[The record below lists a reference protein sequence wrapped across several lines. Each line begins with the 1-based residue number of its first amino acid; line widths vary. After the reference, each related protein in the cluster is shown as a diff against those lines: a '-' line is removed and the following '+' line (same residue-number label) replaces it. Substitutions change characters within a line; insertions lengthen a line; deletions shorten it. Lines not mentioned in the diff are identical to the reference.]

1 MRIRHAL
8 LGLLVA
14 TPAFAGKHH
23 TPGVQ
28 EDELK
33 RSSEIQ
39 SSVAAGDLLPFTTGA
54 RHHRQGLLFN
64 TYGGYD
70 DAKRAPVMQGV
81 LDATLVERV
90 TFRVTSTNTG
100 MSDQLKFG
108 FGALV
113 DVIRAEDHGVDL
125 AVGGDY
131 ELLGWNRM
139 PAAVARTAL
148 GGNVGQLRLQGNAGF
163 GLGLEGGDRYGDL
176 RLSGL
181 HPVTDRWYAGI
192 DSRARID
199 LASTDPMDQAEA
211 PSGKLDYDIQA
222 GPVATYTYGRIAVSA
237 TGGVSAWKLRSGET
251 AKVGAAGAIG
261 LGAAF

>member
-8 LGLLVA
+8 LCLLVA

-39 SSVAAGDLLPFTTGA
+39 SSVAAGDLLPFTVGA

-90 TFRVTSTNTG
+90 TFRVTTTNTG

-113 DVIRAEDHGVDL
+113 DVMRAEDYGVDF

-131 ELLGWNRM
+131 DLLGWNRM

-163 GLGLEGGDRYGDL
+163 GLGLEGDDRYGDL

-199 LASTDPMDQAEA
+199 LAGNAMDQPDV
-211 PSGKLDYDIQA
+211 PSGKLDFDVQA
-222 GPVATYTYGRIAVSA
+222 GPVVTYTYGRIAVSA
-237 TGGVSAWKLRSGET
+237 TGGVSAWKLRSDEN
-251 AKVGAAGAIG
+251 AKVGAVGALG

>member
-28 EDELK
+28 EDELV

-39 SSVAAGDLLPFTTGA
+39 SSVAAGDLLPFTIGA

-64 TYGGYD
+64 TYGGFD
-70 DAKRAPVMQGV
+70 AAKRAPVMQGT

-100 MSDQLKFG
+100 MSDHLKFG
-108 FGALV
+108 FGALI
-113 DVIRAEDHGVDL
+113 DVARAEDYGIDF

-131 ELLGWNRM
+131 DLLGWNRM
-139 PAAVARTAL
+139 PAAIARTAL
-148 GGNVGQLRLQGNAGF
+148 GANVGELRLQGNVGF
-163 GLGLEGGDRYGDL
+163 GLDLEGSDRYGDL

-181 HPVTDRWYAGI
+181 HPITDRWYAGV
-192 DSRARID
+192 DSRARVD
-199 LASTDPMDQAEA
+199 LASKAVPTDEDA
-211 PSGKLDYDIQA
+211 PTGKLDYDVQA

-237 TGGVSAWKLRSGET
+237 TGGVSAWKLRSSDT
-251 AKVGAAGAIG
+251 VKVGAIGAVG